1 MAQTVT
7 ANKLTISHKGT
18 VGLEMC
24 SAPDVCKTPAAPSP
38 IPVPYM
44 IVSKS
49 ADLTGGTTTVDAD
62 GGNSVAVQGSKHATC
77 MGDQPGSLG
86 GVVSGVFGQAS
97 DWLSFSPTVSAQG
110 KAICRLTD
118 KLMMNNKNTVA
129 GPGGHMVLPA
139 VVTDPVEKELC
150 DSFCRARKN
159 WLDSGKKAPRPSK
172 RAEKL
177 VQAKLDDKNSALN
190 KAIQAAEPGGKGAAE
205 KTFFVKAPA
214 SFKNARSVRNKTQV
228 RASMDRNLKRAQAS
242 GIGANGAAVPVK
254 VWKQNVRGM
263 NSALEGRTGKMTAAE
278 VREAMKAPGA
288 VAPTSIKAKPDF
300 AIMDKDGKPTQIYDF
315 KFDDPKGSYKDQ
327 MQSNRQE
334 DAYKLASG
342 KDVIVIDEKKC
353 GCRPK
358 GKETK
363 KAEKAAKAGK

>member
-1 MAQTVT
+1 V
-7 ANKLTISHKGT
+7 
-18 VGLEMC
+18 
-24 SAPDVCKTPAAPSP
+24 P
-38 IPVPYM
+38 IPYP
-44 IVSKS
+44 IISKAS
-49 ADLTGGTTTVDAD
+49 DLTGGTTTVNAD
-62 GGNSVAVQGSKHATC
+62 GGNSIAIMGSKHAMC
-77 MGDQPGSLG
+77 NGDQAGSLG

-97 DWLSFSPTVSAQG
+97 EWITFSPNVTADG
-110 KAICRLTD
+110 KAVCRLSD
-118 KLMMNNKNTVA
+118 KLTMNNKNTVA

-139 VVTDPVEKELC
+139 IVTDPVEKELC
-150 DSFCRARKN
+150 DSFCKARKN

-177 VQAKLDDKNSALN
+177 VKAKLADKNSPLS
-190 KAIQAAEPGGKGAAE
+190 KAIEAAEPGGKGAAE

-214 SFKNARSVRNKTQV
+214 SFKNARAVRNKTQV
-228 RASMDRNLKRAQAS
+228 RSSMDRNLRRAQAD
-242 GIGANGAAVPVK
+242 GLGKGGKAVPVK
-254 VWKQNVRGM
+254 QWKQNVRGM
-263 NSALEGRTGKMTAAE
+263 NTALEGKTGKMTAAE
-278 VREAMKAPGA
+278 VREAMKAPNA
-288 VAPTSIKAKPDF
+288 VPPTSIRAKPDF

-334 DAYKLASG
+334 DAYKLATAKDGKKG

-363 KAEKAAKAGK
+363 KAEKAKKAGK

>member
-1 MAQTVT
+1 MAQTVA

-18 VGLEMC
+18 VGMEMC

-38 IPVPYM
+38 IPIPYM

-49 ADLTGGTTTVDAD
+49 SSLTGGSTTVTAD
-62 GGNSVAVQGSKHATC
+62 GGNSIAVQGSKHASC
-77 MGDQPGSLG
+77 IGDQPGSVG
-86 GVVSGVFGQAS
+86 GVASGTFGQAS
-97 DWLSFSPTVSAQG
+97 EWITFSPNVTADG
-110 KAICRLTD
+110 KNVCRLSD
-118 KLMMNNKNTVA
+118 KLTMNNKNTVA

-139 VVTDPVEKELC
+139 MVTDPVEKELC
-150 DSFCRARKN
+150 DSFCKARKN

-177 VQAKLDDKNSALN
+177 VNEKLKDKNSALS
-190 KAIQAAEPGGKGAAE
+190 KAVEAAEPGGKGVAE
-205 KTFFVKAPA
+205 HTFFVPAPA
-214 SFKNARSVRNKTQV
+214 SYKNARAVRNKTQV
-228 RASMDRNLKRAQAS
+228 RSSMDRKVRQAGAS
-242 GIGANGAAVPVK
+242 GIGAGGKSVPVK
-254 VWKQNVRGM
+254 EWKQRIRGL
-263 NSALEGRTGKMTAAE
+263 STVLDGKSGKMTASE
-278 VREAMKAPGA
+278 VRDAMKAPDA
-288 VAPTSIKAKPDF
+288 VPPTSIRAKPDF

-315 KFDDPKGSYKDQ
+315 KFDDPKSSYKDQ